1 MLRTTQVPSR
11 SGSGISHTGLS
22 PSPAPLSSGFR
33 YPSSVTFAD
42 GPTTPRAALRQPR
55 FGLLRVRSP
64 LLAQSLLFSFPP
76 GIEMFQFPGFAP
88 HSVRWHG
95 RPCRVAPFGNPR
107 VMGYLLLTAA
117 YRSLSRPSSPPRA
130 KASFM
135 CPSLLSFF
143 FKESRLFTPSDCR
156 RRYIVLLR
164 LSGAERRCI
173 LSITVSVLICS
184 CLSILL
190 SLGSL
195 L

>member
-1 MLRTTQVPSR
+1 MVPADSHRISR
-11 SGSGISHTGLS
+11 VPRYSGAALPRVLSSGTGLS
-22 PSPAPLSSGFR
+22 PPTGPFPGGSSDCRALALSAVLQPRSPPQR
-33 YPSSVTFAD
+33 C
-42 GPTTPRAALRQPR
+42 R

-95 RPCRVAPFGNPR
+95 RPCRVAPFGDPR

-135 CPSLLSFF
+135 CPSLLSF
-143 FKESRLFTPSDCR
+143 
-156 RRYIVLLR
+156 
-164 LSGAERRCI
+164 
-173 LSITVSVLICS
+173 
-184 CLSILL
+184 
-190 SLGSL
+190 
-195 L
+195 